1 MIMNLARQINN
12 KLDEIIIHNQ
22 TLAELEKD
30 YENTDFDLVE
40 EDTGEKVTKEIVLN
54 KAQIIKDQIIE
65 DLNKLTNNGNNV
77 RDIFTNEYYINDRL
91 QDKLILEEIRF
102 NKLNNEI
109 EKQDGSNN

>member
-1 MIMNLARQINN
+1 MNLARQINN

-54 KAQIIKDQIIE
+54 KAQKIKEQIIE
-65 DLNKLTNNGNNV
+65 DLNKITRNGQNI
-77 RDIFTNEYYINDRL
+77 RDTFTNDYYVNDIM
-91 QDKLILEEIRF
+91 QDKEIAEQDRA
-102 NKLNNEI
+102 NKLFKELD
-109 EKQDGSNN
+109 KQKAEEN